1 VLSALAPVAT
11 YYSRRP
17 EQTPVYRVLLSHWET
32 FARLWQEQTGGH
44 ALPAFVTKTVEAYL
58 RCGIAAYGLVRA
70 RCTSCGADRFVAFSC
85 KKRGLCPSCT
95 GRMMSERAWQISDE
109 MLGNVPVRQWVLSL
123 PPRVRAL
130 CAWDAPLRHSV
141 GTIFARAVLA
151 DYRRRAQRCGIGG
164 QSGSVTVLQRFS
176 QTLSLH
182 IHYHLVAIDGVYDP
196 SGDFHRIDAP
206 SPDDIETVATR
217 IHYRVTR
224 YLRKRGLEDGASDY
238 QTGSD
243 EFTERDPAL
252 AAITQASLSGTL
264 ATGRRAGM
272 TVMRMGMVDVPQER
286 PAPERARLSADIS
299 GYNLHAGVFVSAMDA
314 QGRER
319 LLRYLLRG
327 PLSLDRLR
335 EIDGGRIALTLRK
348 PLRDG
353 TTHLV
358 FEPLEFIEK
367 LIALIPFP
375 RAHQLRYHGVLGP
388 AAKLR
393 PQIVK
398 PRADPSPAET
408 ETAHDETPASRA
420 RRKRWAQL
428 LAHVFQIDILCCPKC
443 QGRMKIIAAITRPQG
458 LLPILE
464 FLGLPTSPPTPAPAR
479 APPQGDLFARH
490 APTLSAAEHT
500 DPDFPDPA
508 DPA

>member
-1 VLSALAPVAT
+1 MALSALAPVAT
-11 YYSRRP
+11 YAPRRS

-32 FARLWQEQTGGH
+32 FARHWQEQTGGH
-44 ALPAFVTKTVEAYL
+44 ALPAFVRKTVEAYL

-109 MLGNVPVRQWVLSL
+109 ILENVPVRQWVLSL

-130 CAWDAPLRHSV
+130 CAWDGPLRRAV
-141 GTIFARAVLA
+141 GTIVAHAVLA
-151 DYRRRAQRCGIGG
+151 DYRRRAKRSGLLG

-176 QTLSLH
+176 QTLALH
-182 IHYHLVAIDGVYDP
+182 IHYHLIAIDGVYDRA
-196 SGDFHRIDAP
+196 GVFHRLEAP
-206 SPDDIETVATR
+206 LPEDVLRVTTR
-217 IHYRVTR
+217 IADRIAS
-224 YLRKRGLEDGASDY
+224 YLRSRGLDDSASDY
-238 QTGSD
+238 ETASD
-243 EFTERDPAL
+243 ELSERDPAL
-252 AAITQASLSGTL
+252 AAITAASLQGTL

-272 TVMRMGMVDVPQER
+272 TVMRMGMVDVSKDVPS
-286 PAPERARLSADIS
+286 AKRARLCADVS
-299 GYNLHAGVFVSAMDA
+299 GYNLHAGVFVSARDA
-314 QGRER
+314 KGRER

-327 PLSLDRLR
+327 PLSLERLR
-335 EIDGGRIALTLRK
+335 ELPGGRIALTLRK

-367 LIALIPFP
+367 LIALIPAP
-375 RAHQLRYHGVLGP
+375 RAHLIRYHGVLGP

-393 PQIVK
+393 PKIVK
-398 PRADPSPAET
+398 PPAAPET
-408 ETAHDETPASRA
+408 ETARDENPASRA
-420 RRKRWAQL
+420 RRKRWAEL

-443 QGRMKIIAAITRPQG
+443 QGRMKIIAAITRREA
-458 LLPILE
+458 LAPILE
-464 FLGLPTSPPTPAPAR
+464 SLRLPTSPPTPAPAR
-479 APPQGDLFARH
+479 APPQAELFARRTH
-490 APTLSAAEHT
+490 VQSPAAEECI
-500 DPDFPDPA
+500 DPDFA